1 MLRPIKESV
10 KIIVANRLIRLLL
23 VNGLH
28 ILLTS
33 NLLRVVESQLRYVL
47 NLCLHFNFESLFGN
61 LLLHF
66 AGLYK
71 GKVGF
76 CILYW

>member
-10 KIIVANRLIRLLL
+10 EIIVANRLIRLLL

-33 NLLRVVESQLRYVL
+33 NLLMYLRHIL

-76 CILYW
+76 VYYTGRG